1 MGIKHIFIWI
11 IALLLG
17 VGIGGGSYWL
27 GKVYHNFKANLQV
40 QTDLQREIRQLRSQI
55 TRLEAKKQDLFQIKQ
70 LLKQVQNK
78 LKPQGWNTYTLNEE
92 AKITPEELRI
102 LLETVSKGR
111 PYRANFW
118 FMPQEFAFL
127 VQPKTKNN
135 KQNVNESNKKQE
147 ITYRFK
153 LKGKFLTPQGF

>member
-1 MGIKHIFIWI
+1 MGIKHIFTWI
-11 IALLLG
+11 ITLLLG

-27 GKVYHNFKANLQV
+27 GKVYHDFKANLQV
-40 QTDLQREIRQLRSQI
+40 QNGLKRQIRQLHKQI
-55 TRLEAKKQDLFQIKQ
+55 NRLETKKQKLIQLKE

-78 LKPQGWNTYTLNEE
+78 LRPQKWNTYTLDED
-92 AKITPEELRI
+92 AKISPEELRI

-111 PYRANFW
+111 PYKANFW

-127 VQPKTKNN
+127 LQPKTKNN
-135 KQNVNESNKKQE
+135 QQNVNESNQKQE